1 MHESPKFAMKVI
13 NSIRE
18 STDADLKK
26 KDLEILLHKDQL
38 KNSQKAGRAFSDY
51 KEPEISF
58 LPTYKFLEYSFLGYD
73 L

>member
-1 MHESPKFAMKVI
+1 MKVI

-18 STDADLKK
+18 STDPELKK

-38 KNSQKAGRAFSDY
+38 KHSQKSGHAFSDY
-51 KEPEISF
+51 KEPEINF
-58 LPTYKFLEYSFLGYD
+58 LPTYKFLEYSLLSYD